1 MDLLEHLHLSV
12 RPQEK
17 SHMIHDTFFIF
28 TNPQADAWRVGLI
41 LFLKKVFL
49 WYTLLSIDSTQSEI
63 NDSGLACRKSDF

>member
-1 MDLLEHLHLSV
+1 MVEIKNPFGFL
-12 RPQEK
+12 Q
-17 SHMIHDTFFIF
+17 

-41 LFLKKVFL
+41 LFLKKLFL